1 MLFFG
6 NRLFNYGADTACL
19 WYTLFLFIFLS
30 YKHSL
35 MFQASS
41 WFIVQGQFNQLAY
54 YCTLKDA
61 ISARNTN
68 LCKFPRSR
76 CTLAIM
82 SRTHVTYVK
91 ETQIPF
97 LLKQGSQSIVYF
109 QKPVNCQCHQPLQLY
124 HLILRQLEHQEHVA
138 DALSAWLA

>member
-1 MLFFG
+1 MVLT
-6 NRLFNYGADTACL
+6 LPASDTH
-19 WYTLFLFIFLS
+19 TLFLFVFLS

-41 WFIVQGQFNQLAY
+41 WFIVQGQFNQLTY

-91 ETQIPF
+91 KTQIPF

-138 DALSAWLA
+138 DALSA